1 MVFKS
6 GRSGNPSGR
15 PRGAKDRRTI
25 FRDMVE
31 PSCPRLIQKAIE
43 MALDGN
49 EQMLKLFLERVLPA
63 KPKDEPLSLNLG
75 TESLSEQAN
84 DIFLALSRGLIS
96 PSDTLKIMQLVAL
109 EAKIFEVDKLKSAVE
124 RLEGIIEHKMLD
136 E

>member
-1 MVFKS
+1 
-6 GRSGNPSGR
+6 
-15 PRGAKDRRTI
+15 
-25 FRDMVE
+25 MVE

-63 KPKDEPLSLNLG
+63 KPKEEPLSLNLG

-84 DIFLALSRGLIS
+84 DVFLALSRGLIS
-96 PSDTLKIMQLVAL
+96 PSDTLKIMQSVAL

-124 RLEGIIEHKMLD
+124 KLEGIIAQQGVIES
-136 E
+136 